1 MSGNMMK
8 EKLSYDIRATI
19 GYFMN
24 KFFEL
29 SKKDTEESKE
39 SIIDEATDLVHT
51 VISQNAIKAEETKKE
66 IKSEVLEDIRK
77 EMVTKDYIDQKFD
90 YVEQQFKASKDY
102 VSQQFKATK
111 DYIDQKFDYV
121 EQQFKAEREHTDAK
135 IANLKSDMIKWMLGV
150 GVSATIVIVGAN
162 YTLITLLIDALKN

>member
-1 MSGNMMK
+1 MKGINVSGNMMK

-90 YVEQQFKASKDY
+90 YVEQQFKA
-102 VSQQFKATK
+102 
-111 DYIDQKFDYV
+111 
-121 EQQFKAEREHTDAK
+121 EREHTDAK